1 MENLNGISVSGQ
13 RHKWLA
19 NAFWTSLMTALA
31 LALIAPEA
39 QAEIGEKLDYA
50 DYPVP
55 ASDDSSLGMTLNRNS
70 PIHDNGVTFHA
81 NTTWTVNWSYHWVAE
96 NGYCRLTNVATDL
109 HAVIKLPRLEGG
121 DSDTREQFDQY
132 LHALHQHELGHYAIG
147 RKAAL
152 DVDRELRALPVMA
165 DCQRL
170 NATANRVAH
179 RIVARYTEEERT
191 YDLVTVHGRLQGAR
205 LDL

>member
-1 MENLNGISVSGQ
+1 MENLIGISSG
-13 RHKWLA
+13 RPLRMGLA
-19 NAFWTSLMTALA
+19 KALWTSVLATLA

-39 QAEIGEKLDYA
+39 HAEIGEKLDYT

-55 ASDDSSLGMTLNRNS
+55 ASDENSLGMTLNRNS
-70 PIHDNGVTFHA
+70 PIRHDGLTYHA
-81 NTTWTVNWSYHWVAE
+81 NTTWTVNWSYNWIEE
-96 NGYCRLTNVATDL
+96 NGYCRLSNVVTNL

-121 DSDTREQFDQY
+121 DSGIREQFDQY
-132 LHALHQHELGHYAIG
+132 LEALHQHELGHYEIS

-165 DCQRL
+165 NCQRL
-170 NATANRVAH
+170 NDTANRVAH
-179 RIVARYTEEERT
+179 RVVARYTEEERT